1 VYTGRGKQIFEKS
14 PEIVKKK
21 IGGVPIMAIFAIL
34 SLIISAAVTYYTLI
48 PFLTGLISSWNLII
62 TAIFFIIPP
71 FVIYYISRA
80 YHKAK
85 GVPMELQF
93 KEIPPD

>member
-1 VYTGRGKQIFEKS
+1 MLIW
-14 PEIVKKK
+14 
-21 IGGVPIMAIFAIL
+21 AIT
-34 SLIISAAVTYYTLI
+34 SLIVSAAVDYYMLL
-48 PFLTGLISSWNLII
+48 PFLTGLADALYIWI
-62 TAIFFIIPP
+62 TALFFIIPP

-80 YHKAK
+80 YHKSK